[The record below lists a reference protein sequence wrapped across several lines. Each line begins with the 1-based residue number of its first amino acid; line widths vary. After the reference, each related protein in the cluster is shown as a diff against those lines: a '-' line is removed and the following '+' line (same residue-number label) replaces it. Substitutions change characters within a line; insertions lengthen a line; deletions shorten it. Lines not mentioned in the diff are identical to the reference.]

1 MDLFLTFSALTLQG
15 VGGVMPMAQR
25 VLVDK
30 KEWMTREQFF
40 EEFAVAQILPGPN
53 VMNLAL
59 AFGRWHFGL
68 GGAMAALAGLLTAPL
83 ILILIVVPDGTHD
96 IKKSPRMRAG
106 QGSSSKE

>member
-15 VGGVMPMAQR
+15 FGGVMPVAQR

-30 KEWMTREQFF
+30 KEWMTREQFV

-59 AFGRWHFGL
+59 AFGRRHFGL
-68 GGAMAALAGLLTAPL
+68 GGEIG
-83 ILILIVVPDGTHD
+83 
-96 IKKSPRMRAG
+96 RAHV
-106 QGSSSKE
+106 